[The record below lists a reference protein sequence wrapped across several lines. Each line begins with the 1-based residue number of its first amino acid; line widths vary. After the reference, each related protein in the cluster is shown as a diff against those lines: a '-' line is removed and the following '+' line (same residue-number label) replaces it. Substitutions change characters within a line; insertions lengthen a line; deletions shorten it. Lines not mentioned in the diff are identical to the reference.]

1 MMSKKMTDLEFA
13 AKVEAEGALY
23 AFTEYG
29 LTEKD
34 LEDDSQ
40 LRGLVSEVVRAGM
53 RFGALIEEL
62 EEDLEEIM
70 EEQDN
75 E

>member
-1 MMSKKMTDLEFA
+1 MSKKMTDLEFA
-13 AKVEAEGALY
+13 AKVEAEGTLY

-34 LEDDSQ
+34 LEDDSP
-40 LRGLVSEVVRAGM
+40 LRELVSKVARVVQPL
-53 RFGALIEEL
+53 GALLEEL
-62 EEDLEEIM
+62 EVELCEVVEG
-70 EEQDN
+70 QDD

>member
-1 MMSKKMTDLEFA
+1 MSKKMTDLEFA
-13 AKVEAEGALY
+13 AKVEAEGAFY

-34 LEDDSQ
+34 LEDDSP
-40 LRGLVSEVVRAGM
+40 LRGLVAEVVRAGM
-53 RFGALIEEL
+53 RFGTLVEEL
-62 EEDLEEIM
+62 EAELEEIM
-70 EEQDN
+70 EGQDD